1 MDAKKE
7 YVQNGLNKRR
17 ESWQTN
23 EKKLEWYEED
33 MISACN
39 RHCADVKKTRHDA
52 EIRRIFNAQQRQ
64 EKQARER
71 RERKA
76 TEAVKAYVYICF
88 IIAMVTTWTPL
99 EWWAAAAL
107 VAGLAVFPL
116 AYIFRLYYPIG
127 R

>member
-1 MDAKKE
+1 MEAKE
-7 YVQNGLNKRR
+7 YVQTGLRNRL
-17 ESWQTN
+17 EAWQTN

-33 MISACN
+33 MIRACN
-39 RHCADVKKTRHDA
+39 QRCADVKKARHDA
-52 EIRRIFNAQQRQ
+52 EIRRIFSAEQRAA
-64 EKQARER
+64 KQAQER

-76 TEAVKAYVYICF
+76 TEAVKAYVYVCL
-88 IIAMVTTWTPL
+88 IIAMVTTWTLL
-99 EWWAAAAL
+99 EWWAAVAL